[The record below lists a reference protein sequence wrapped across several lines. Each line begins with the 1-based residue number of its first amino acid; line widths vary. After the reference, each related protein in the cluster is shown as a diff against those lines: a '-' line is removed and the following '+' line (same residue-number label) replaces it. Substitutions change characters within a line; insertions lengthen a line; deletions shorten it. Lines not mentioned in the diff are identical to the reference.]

1 MEMKTVLIIGGY
13 GFLGTNI
20 LKYIED
26 NLREQYAAIVVDRF
40 PENRDGLVMDCV
52 RKSYAGDFSDS
63 SFIDRVFSENK
74 IDLVIH
80 SLSTTVPALSFNAR
94 YDVVTNLIPTL
105 ELLNC
110 MARHDVREIVYI
122 SSGGAVYGDS
132 RGVPHKET
140 DDVFPISSYGVV
152 KLAIEKYL
160 MQYARQYGLKPLIL
174 RLSNPFGP
182 YHYSMQQGICNVAID
197 TALAG
202 KPFSVWGNGMTR
214 KDYIYVGDFLKIL
227 FLLLQKDVFG
237 EVFNV
242 GSGHLASVN
251 EILSIVKKYVPDFSW
266 SYSDSMQNDVS
277 QFELDTTKLKRVIG
291 AYEFLGLE
299 EGIKKVL
306 DWKRSKDA

>member
-1 MEMKTVLIIGGY
+1 MKTILIVGGY

-26 NLREQYAAIVVDRF
+26 NLREQYEVIVIDRF
-40 PENRDGLVMDCV
+40 PDNRDGLVLNCV
-52 RKSYAGDFSDS
+52 KKSYAGDFSDS
-63 SFIDRVFSENK
+63 SFVDKVFSENK
-74 IDLVIH
+74 VDLVIH
-80 SLSTTVPALSFNAR
+80 SLSTTIPALSFNAR
-94 YDVVTNLIPTL
+94 YDVETNLIPTL

-110 MARHDVREIVYI
+110 MVRHQVKSIVYI

-132 RGVPHKET
+132 KGIPHGED

-160 MQYARQYGLKPLIL
+160 MQYARQYGMKPLIL

-197 TALAG
+197 TALTG
-202 KPFSVWGNGMTR
+202 KPFTVWGEGTTR
-214 KDYIYVGDFLKIL
+214 KDYIFVVDFVKIL
-227 FLLLQKDVFG
+227 FLLVQKGVYG

-251 EILSIVKKYVPDFSW
+251 EILHLVKKQVPGFDW
-266 SYSDSMQNDVS
+266 SYSNSLQNDVS
-277 QFELDTTKLKRVIG
+277 QFELDTSKLMSVIG
-291 AYEFLGLE
+291 DYSFIGLE
-299 EGIKKVL
+299 EGIRRVFEWKKEN
-306 DWKRSKDA
+306 DA

>member
-1 MEMKTVLIIGGY
+1 MKTVLIVGGY

-26 NLREQYAAIVVDRF
+26 NLTQEYSAIVIDRF
-40 PENRDGLVMDCV
+40 PENRAGLVFQCV
-52 RKSYAGDFSDS
+52 RKSYSGDFSDT
-63 SFIDRVFSENK
+63 SFVEQVFSENR

-94 YDVVTNLIPTL
+94 YDVETNLIPTI

-110 MARHDVREIVYI
+110 MVRHQVYNI
-122 SSGGAVYGDS
+122 IYLSSGGAIYGES
-132 RGVPHKET
+132 RGTPHQET

-182 YHYSMQQGICNVAID
+182 YHYSMRQGICNVAVD

-202 KPFSVWGNGMTR
+202 KALTVWGEGCAR
-214 KDYIYVGDFLKIL
+214 KDYIYVADFVKIM
-227 FLLLQKDVFG
+227 FLLEQKGISG
-237 EVFNV
+237 EVFNI
-242 GSGHLASVN
+242 GSGQLYSVN
-251 EILSIVKKYVPDFSW
+251 EILVQVKKQIPGFRW
-266 SYSDSMQNDVS
+266 SYSDSMQNDVT
-277 QFELDTTKLKRVIG
+277 QFELDLSKLKRTIG
-291 AYEFLGLE
+291 EFDFVGLE
-299 EGIKKVL
+299 EGIRRIL
-306 DWKRSKDA
+306 DWKES

>member
-1 MEMKTVLIIGGY
+1 MKTILIIGGY

-26 NLREQYAAIVVDRF
+26 YLKDQYRVLVIDRF
-40 PENRDGLVMDCV
+40 PENRDGLVLDCV
-52 RKSYAGDFSDS
+52 AKSYAGDFSDS
-63 SFIDRVFSENK
+63 AFVDRVFSENR

-80 SLSTTVPALSFNAR
+80 SLSTTIPSLSFNAR

-110 MARHDVREIVYI
+110 MVRHEVKEIVYI

-132 RGVPHKET
+132 RGVPHKES

-202 KPFSVWGNGMTR
+202 KPFTVWGNGMTR

-227 FLLLQKDVFG
+227 FQLMQKGVFG
-237 EVFNV
+237 EVFNI

-251 EILSIVKKYVPDFSW
+251 EILHIVKKNVPDFEW
-266 SYSDSMQNDVS
+266 TYSDSMQNDVS
-277 QFELDTTKLKRVIG
+277 QFELDTAKLRQVIG
-291 AYEFLGLE
+291 EHEFLGIE
-299 EGIKKVL
+299 EGIRQIL
-306 DWKRSKDA
+306 DWKKGKDA

>member
-1 MEMKTVLIIGGY
+1 MKTILIIGGY

-20 LKYIED
+20 LKHIED
-26 NLREQYAAIVVDRF
+26 NLKEKYRVIVIDRF
-40 PENRDGLVMDCV
+40 SENRDGLVLDCV
-52 RKSYAGDFSDS
+52 QKSYTGDFSDS
-63 SFIDRVFSENK
+63 DFIERVFSENR
-74 IDLVIH
+74 IELVIH

-94 YDVVTNLIPTL
+94 YDVETNLLPTL

-110 MARHDVREIVYI
+110 MVRHGVREIVYI

-132 RGVPHKET
+132 RGVPHKES

-182 YHYSMQQGICNVAID
+182 YHHSMQQGICNVAID

-202 KPFSVWGNGMTR
+202 KPLTVWGNGMTR
-214 KDYIYVGDFLKIL
+214 KDYIYVGDFLNIL
-227 FLLLQKDVFG
+227 FLLVQKEAYG

-242 GSGHLASVN
+242 GSGQLASVN
-251 EILSIVKKYVPDFSW
+251 EILSIVKKRVPGFVW
-266 SYSDSMQNDVS
+266 TYSDSMLNDVS
-277 QFELDTTKLKRVIG
+277 QFELDTSKLKRIIG
-291 AYEFLGLE
+291 KFTFMGLE
-299 EGIKKVL
+299 EGINKVL
-306 DWKRSKDA
+306 DWKLGKDA

>member
-1 MEMKTVLIIGGY
+1 MKTILIIGGY

-20 LKYIED
+20 LKHIED
-26 NLREQYAAIVVDRF
+26 YLKEQYRAIVIDRF
-40 PENRDGLVMDCV
+40 QENRDGLVLECV
-52 RKSYAGDFSDS
+52 TKSYAGDFSDS
-63 SFIDRVFSENK
+63 SFMDRVFSENR

-80 SLSTTVPALSFNAR
+80 SLSTTIPSLSFNAR

-110 MARHDVREIVYI
+110 MVRHEVKEIVYI

-202 KPFSVWGNGMTR
+202 KPFTVWGNGVTR

-227 FLLLQKDVFG
+227 FLLLQKGVFG
-237 EVFNV
+237 EVFNI

-251 EILSIVKKYVPDFSW
+251 EILHIVKKNVPDFVW
-266 SYSDSMQNDVS
+266 TYSDSMQNDVS
-277 QFELDTTKLKRVIG
+277 QFELDTAKLRQVIG
-291 AYEFLGLE
+291 DYEFLGIE
-299 EGIKKVL
+299 EGIRLIL
-306 DWKRSKDA
+306 DWKKGKDA

>member
-1 MEMKTVLIIGGY
+1 MKTILIIGGY

-26 NLREQYAAIVVDRF
+26 YLKEQYRAIVIDRF
-40 PENRDGLVMDCV
+40 PENRDGLELSCV
-52 RKSYAGDFSDS
+52 AKSYAGDFSDS
-63 SFIDRVFSENK
+63 TFLDRVFSESR

-80 SLSTTVPALSFNAR
+80 SLSTTIPSLSFNAR
-94 YDVVTNLIPTL
+94 YDVETNLLPTL

-110 MARHDVREIVYI
+110 MVHHGVKEVVYI

-202 KPFSVWGNGMTR
+202 KPFTVWGNGMTR

-227 FLLLQKDVFG
+227 FQLIQKDVFG
-237 EVFNV
+237 EVFNI

-251 EILSIVKKYVPDFSW
+251 EILHIVKKNVPDFEW
-266 SYSDSMQNDVS
+266 TYSDSMQNDVS
-277 QFELDTTKLKRVIG
+277 QFELDTSKLRQVIG
-291 AYEFLGLE
+291 EYEFLGLE
-299 EGIKKVL
+299 EGIRRVF
-306 DWKRSKDA
+306 DWKEGKNG

>member
-1 MEMKTVLIIGGY
+1 MKTILIVGGY

-26 NLREQYAAIVVDRF
+26 NLREQYEVIVIDRF
-40 PENRDGLVMDCV
+40 PENRDGLVLNSV
-52 RKSYAGDFSDS
+52 KKSYAGDFSDS
-63 SFIDRVFSENK
+63 SFVDRVLSENK

-94 YDVVTNLIPTL
+94 YDVESNLIPTL

-110 MARHDVREIVYI
+110 MVRHHVKSIVYI

-132 RGVPHKET
+132 RGIPHQEN

-160 MQYARQYGLKPLIL
+160 MQYARQYGMKPLIL

-202 KPFSVWGNGMTR
+202 KPFTVWGEGTTR
-214 KDYIYVGDFLKIL
+214 KDYIYVADFVKIL
-227 FLLLQKDVFG
+227 FLLVQKGIYG

-251 EILSIVKKYVPDFSW
+251 EILHLVKRQVPDFEW
-266 SYSDSMQNDVS
+266 SYSDSLQNDVS
-277 QFELDTTKLKRVIG
+277 QFELDTTKLRGAIG
-291 AYEFLGLE
+291 DYSFVGLE
-299 EGIKKVL
+299 EGIRRVFAWKKENN
-306 DWKRSKDA
+306 A